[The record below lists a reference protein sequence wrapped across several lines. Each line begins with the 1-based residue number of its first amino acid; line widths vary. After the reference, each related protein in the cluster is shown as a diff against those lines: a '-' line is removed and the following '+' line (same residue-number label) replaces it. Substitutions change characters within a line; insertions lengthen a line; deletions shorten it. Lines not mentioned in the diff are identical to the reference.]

1 MTLRPRR
8 IALQI
13 VPLVDTLLVVLFL
26 QYLDA
31 KQREAETV
39 ELAADA
45 RRGQQQAGI
54 EVDDLRRAH
63 DRILLEL
70 AQARDDVNALSKRQ
84 AEVQQVADL
93 AQNRLDRTLAQQRV
107 LGELVVELF
116 GVPQEEIEKVLD
128 PAREPPVAPTPEELE
143 RLRTRFREMSRQ
155 DPGRMIRHLLSYEE
169 IRKRCDVWELHVDA
183 RNIATLDAGRGA
195 TRLRVEPGRFEEEFF
210 DVYKALPQPKG
221 LVIILLTYDRQSLV
235 STTEYV
241 GRALQRLV
249 DRMREDSGG
258 RTRFEY
264 ADLGVR
270 VD

>member
-13 VPLVDTLLVVLFL
+13 VPLVDTLLIVVFL
-26 QYLDA
+26 QYLEA
-31 KQREAETV
+31 KQREVATV
-39 ELAADA
+39 ELATEA
-45 RRGQQQAGI
+45 RRGQSLSVA
-54 EVDDLRRAH
+54 ELDDLRVER
-63 DRILLEL
+63 DRILREL
-70 AQARDDVNALSKRQ
+70 QQAREEAAALALKQ
-84 AEVQQVADL
+84 GEFQQRADR
-93 AQNRLDRTLAQQRV
+93 AQTQLDRSLAQQRV

-116 GVPQEEIEKVLD
+116 GIPQEEIEKVLD

-143 RLRTRFREMSRQ
+143 RLRARFRQMAQQ

-183 RNIATLDAGRGA
+183 RNIATLDAGHGPVRI
-195 TRLRVEPGRFEEEFF
+195 RVEPGRFEDEFF
-210 DVYKALPQPKG
+210 DVYKSLPQPKG
-221 LVIILLTYDRQSLV
+221 LVIILLTYDRESLV

-241 GRALQRLV
+241 ARALQRLV